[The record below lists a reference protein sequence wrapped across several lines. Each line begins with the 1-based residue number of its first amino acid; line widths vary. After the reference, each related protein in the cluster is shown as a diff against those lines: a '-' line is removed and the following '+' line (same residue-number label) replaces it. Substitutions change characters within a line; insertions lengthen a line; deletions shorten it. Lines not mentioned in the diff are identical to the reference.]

1 MSRFVLSLCVLT
13 FMLATVAV
21 ADDLHDLSS
30 LDEPQGLDAAAP
42 LVASAKRSDLG
53 EEVAERE
60 KFGFGGM
67 MTSGSFMMMSSG
79 FEEEELGEGEDAEE
93 KFGFGG
99 MMTSGSFMMMS
110 SGFEE

>member
-1 MSRFVLSLCVLT
+1 
-13 FMLATVAV
+13 MLATVAV

-30 LDEPQGLDAAAP
+30 LDEPQELDAAAP
-42 LVASAKRSDLG
+42 LASAKRSDVG
-53 EEVAERE
+53 EEMSEKE
-60 KFGFGGM
+60 KFGFGGI

-110 SGFEE
+110 SGFEEE

>member
-1 MSRFVLSLCVLT
+1 MGMVRLSFCILT
-13 FMLATVAV
+13 LMVVFAA

-30 LDEPQGLDAAAP
+30 IDEPEGLDSAAP
-42 LVASAKRSDLG
+42 LAPAKRADLG
-53 EEVAERE
+53 EEVAEKER
-60 KFGFGGM
+60 FGFGGI

>member
-21 ADDLHDLSS
+21 ADDLHGMNHMKKPIISPCPAVECFVILLADLSS

-67 MTSGSFMMMSSG
+67 MTSGMPLPQSRF
-79 FEEEELGEGEDAEE
+79 LV
-93 KFGFGG
+93 
-99 MMTSGSFMMMS
+99 
-110 SGFEE
+110 